1 MTPQGI
7 KFRLLKP
14 DAIVPLPMSKGAVGL
29 DVFAYAISETNRR
42 NTIIIA
48 PKSTKMIPTGLQIE
62 PPPDHYLMV
71 CSRSGL
77 AARSSIFVANSP
89 GIIDP
94 DYRGELMVLLYNGG
108 HESYYVRHQD
118 RIAQILI
125 APAIFGV
132 SLIVD
137 KLSETE
143 RGERGLGSTGT

>member
-1 MTPQGI
+1 MTQGI

-42 NTIIIA
+42 NTILI
-48 PKSTKMIPTGLQIE
+48 PPRSTRQIPTGLQVE
-62 PPPDHYLMV
+62 PPEDHFLMV

-77 AARSSIFVANSP
+77 AVKHSIFVANAP

-108 HESYYVRHQD
+108 HESYYVQHHD
-118 RIAQILI
+118 RIAQILVV
-125 APAIFGV
+125 PAVFGV
-132 SLIVD
+132 SLSVQE
-137 KLSETE
+137 LSPTE
-143 RGERGLGSTGT
+143 RGEKGLGSTGQ